1 MATHILDNPIWS
13 SLVTSHSQF
22 STGGDLAK
30 RYPAEIGPFIGVPEI
45 SSAAFAE
52 LGKLIQPGERWY
64 LVGLEEPFP
73 TGLAVEHHE
82 PITQMVAA
90 ERAAVK
96 DIDCEVQVLSQAD
109 IADMLELVELTF
121 PGYFRPQTY
130 RLGTYL
136 GIRDRGKLVAMAGER
151 MAMTGF
157 REVSAVCTHPDYRG
171 RGYANHLMARL
182 VNNMFDEGVTPFL
195 HVDIDNAKAKRVY
208 GKLGFVE
215 RRDLPLKAVSYRM
228 KC

>member
-1 MATHILDNPIWS
+1 MAAHILDNPIWN

-30 RYPAEIGPFIGVPEI
+30 RYPAEIGPFIGMPEI
-45 SSAAFAE
+45 SPASFAE
-52 LGKLIQPGERWY
+52 LGKLIQPGELWY

-73 TGLAVEHHE
+73 TDLTIEHHE

-90 ERAAVK
+90 QRPTVK
-96 DIDCEVQVLSQAD
+96 DIGRKVKVLSEAD
-109 IADMLELVELTF
+109 IGDMLELIELTF

-136 GIRDRGKLVAMAGER
+136 GIRDNGKLVAMAGER

-157 REVSAVCTHPDYRG
+157 REVSAVCTHPDHRG
-171 RGYANHLMARL
+171 HGYANHLMARL
-182 VNNMFDEGVTPFL
+182 VNKMLDEGITPFL

-208 GKLGFVE
+208 EKLGFVE
-215 RRDLPLKAVSYRM
+215 RRDMPLKAVSR
-228 KC
+228 